1 MTLRV
6 DHLVVA
12 AATLAQGVA
21 WCEQTLGV
29 TPGPGGKHALM
40 STHNRL
46 LKIASAAYPD
56 AYLEIIAID
65 PDAPPPGRAR
75 WFGLDDAALQAR
87 LPHEGPSLIH
97 VVARSTAM
105 EEQRAALLAAGY
117 PPGEVLSASR
127 ETPQGLLSWLIA
139 VRADG
144 QLACEGALPTLIQW
158 QGPHPAAQMPD
169 AGLALRALSLR
180 GLPERA
186 RAALGSSGFS
196 YPAAPGPALQAELAT
211 PRGVVRL
218 KSFANP

>member
-46 LKIASAAYPD
+46 LKIASPAYPD

-105 EEQRAALLAAGY
+105 KEQCAALLAAGY

-144 QLACEGALPTLIQW
+144 QRACEGALPTLIQW

-169 AGLALRALSLR
+169 AGLVLRALALR
-180 GLPERA
+180 GLPKATRVGSGRPRRDSA
-186 RAALGSSGFS
+186 RSASPASGICAAGC
-196 YPAAPGPALQAELAT
+196 GPCH
-211 PRGVVRL
+211 
-218 KSFANP
+218 